1 MRVRHTMTPDP
12 ITLPAGAS
20 LAEALDLMVRNEIR
34 ELPVLDGRRLVG
46 IITERDLRAL
56 LGPGIKDADLSDVDE
71 GLLQTQVD
79 EVMSDEV
86 QSISPDAGLGEAAR
100 LLADLRVGALPVV
113 DERGR
118 LVGILSV
125 TDVLAVAA
133 PLFEQDE

>member
-20 LAEALDLMVRNEIR
+20 LGEALDLMVRNEIH

-56 LGPGIKDADLSDVDE
+56 LGPGIKDGDLSEVDE
-71 GLLQTQVD
+71 GALQTPVD
-79 EVMSDEV
+79 EVMADEV
-86 QSISPDAGLGEAAR
+86 HAVSPDAGLGEAAR

-113 DERGR
+113 DDHGR
-118 LVGILSV
+118 LLGILSV
-125 TDVLAVAA
+125 TDVLAAAA

>member
-20 LAEALDLMVRNEIR
+20 LGEALDLMVRHEIH

-56 LGPGIKDADLSDVDE
+56 LGPGIKDGDLSEVDE
-71 GLLQTQVD
+71 GMLQSSVD
-79 EVMSDEV
+79 EVMSGEV
-86 QSISPDAGLGEAAR
+86 RSISPDAGLGEAAR
-100 LLADLRVGALPVV
+100 LLADLRVGALPVT
-113 DERGR
+113 DQQGR

-125 TDVLAVAA
+125 TDVLAAAA
-133 PLFEQDE
+133 PLFEDDE

>member
-12 ITLPAGAS
+12 ITLPTGAS